1 MNNEKLLALKKTE
14 ISILNSII
22 KLLETFDVGSLRLLK
37 DNNEFVIKVNGD
49 TVLETDNGLVKQHF
63 TKLNIKVTERIA
75 LSRISDTLQ
84 FTLSEIY
91 NLEDTMFKEAQNV
104 VDEV

>member
-37 DNNEFVIKVNGD
+37 DNNEFLIKVNGE

-91 NLEDTMFKEAQNV
+91 NLEDTMFKEAQNI

>member
-1 MNNEKLLALKKTE
+1 MNNEKLSVLKE
-14 ISILNSII
+14 SELSILNSIV
-22 KLLETFDVGSLRLLK
+22 KLLESFDVGLLRLLK

>member
-1 MNNEKLLALKKTE
+1 MNNEKLSVLKE
-14 ISILNSII
+14 SELSILNSIV
-22 KLLETFDVGSLRLLK
+22 KLLESFDVGSLRLLK

-84 FTLSEIY
+84 STLSEIY

>member
-22 KLLETFDVGSLRLLK
+22 KLLESFDVGSLQLLK

-49 TVLETDNGLVKQHF
+49 MVLETDNGLVKQHF
-63 TKLNIKVTERIA
+63 TKLSIKVTERIA
-75 LSRISDTLQ
+75 LSRISDALQ

>member
-1 MNNEKLLALKKTE
+1 MNNEKLSVLKE
-14 ISILNSII
+14 SELSILNSIV
-22 KLLETFDVGSLRLLK
+22 KLLESFDVGSLRLFK

-63 TKLNIKVTERIA
+63 TKLSIKVTERIA